1 MPLRLF
7 FLYCLVLMLP
17 TLVQSQAQAP
27 PVGNW
32 RDHLT
37 YHQAVQVAG
46 TADKVWCATPWS
58 IFSIDIA
65 DNNIERYSKVN
76 GLSEAGISG
85 IGLHEA
91 GDKLVIGYNN
101 SRVDVLADKALHTI
115 DAIKNSPVTGDKT
128 IHHIFLAGQ
137 QAYLSTGI
145 GIVVINLEKYEVK
158 DTYIIGD
165 AGNKVPVN
173 AMTSDGAFFY
183 AATAEGLKKAPA
195 NANNLADFRS
205 WQNLSGANG
214 LTTGAVSAV
223 AVFQNNLIALKNDSL
238 FVSVNSQWNFL
249 YANEWSI
256 QNVTI
261 SGGKLLVSEQ
271 LNTAGRVI
279 SLSLQGTVNELIQ
292 HPVFTKGARQAM
304 FTAGHYWIA
313 DSLSGLSQYA
323 SGRFESFIP
332 NSPYSIATGPLQV
345 FNNTLWA
352 GAGAVTPNWQ
362 PTLNKDGF
370 YSFAQDSWTNFN
382 STTLAFMDSFPD
394 IVSIAADP
402 ADDGVWAGSFGGG
415 LLHIKPDRTVQT
427 YKQNSPLQP
436 AYFAPGSYRV
446 SGLAFDGED
455 NLWIANYGANQPVA
469 VRKKDGSWRS
479 FFIPY
484 SIPENAVGQIVVDDV
499 NQKWIIAPNGSGLF
513 CFNHGQTIDNPGDDL
528 WKWYRAGKGN
538 GNLPDNQVLSI
549 ARDKNG
555 FIWVGTRQGIG
566 IIQCPQ
572 EVFTTTGCEAL
583 LPVVQQDNFAGYL
596 FSDEQVQCIAVDGAD
611 RKWIGTK
618 NGAWLISSDGAK
630 TITRFTAANS
640 PLLSDDVR
648 QIGIDG
654 NSGEVFFATDKGICS
669 FRGTATEGNT
679 SNTNVLAFPNPVPPG
694 YTGAIAIRGV
704 TNNAIVKIAEMDGR
718 LVFQTRA
725 LGGQAIWNGK
735 DYKGRTIST
744 GVYLVLVSDDNKQ
757 EKTVTK
763 IVFIKK

>member
-7 FLYCLVLMLP
+7 FLYCLVP
-17 TLVQSQAQAP
+17 AFVQSQVQAP
-27 PVGNW
+27 PIGNW
-32 RDHLT
+32 RDHLP
-37 YHQAVQVAG
+37 YHQVVQVAG

-58 IFSIDIA
+58 IFSIDIG
-65 DNNIERYSKVN
+65 DNNIDRYSKVN
-76 GLSEAGISG
+76 GLSEAGISA
-85 IGLHEA
+85 IGLQET

-101 SRVDVLADKALHTI
+101 SRVDVLADKVIHTI
-115 DAIKNSPVTGDKT
+115 DAIKNSAITGDKT
-128 IHHIFLAGQ
+128 IHHIFLSGQ
-137 QAYLSTGI
+137 QAFLSTGI

-165 AGNKVPVN
+165 AGNKIPVN
-173 AMTSDGAFFY
+173 AMTSDGPFFY
-183 AATAEGLKKAPA
+183 AATAEGLKKAAA
-195 NANNLADFRS
+195 NGNNLADFRS

-214 LTTGAVSAV
+214 LTTGVVTAV
-223 AVFQNNLIALKNDSL
+223 AVFQNNLVALKNDSL
-238 FVSVNSQWNFL
+238 FVSLNSQWNFL
-249 YANEWSI
+249 YANEWTI
-256 QNVTI
+256 QNITI

-271 LNTAGRVI
+271 LNTTGRVA
-279 SLSLQGTVNELIQ
+279 SLSLQGSINELIQ
-292 HPVFTKGARQAM
+292 HPVFTKVARQAIYS
-304 FTAGHYWIA
+304 AGHYWIA

-323 SGRFESFIP
+323 SGHFESFIP
-332 NSPYSIATGPLQV
+332 NSPYSIGAGPIQI

-352 GAGAVTPNWQ
+352 GAGAVTPNWE
-362 PTLNKDGF
+362 PAHNKDGL
-370 YSFAQDSWTNFN
+370 YSLAQDSWTNFN
-382 STTLAFMDSFPD
+382 GTTLALMDSFPD

-402 ADDGVWAGSFGGG
+402 TDEGVWAGSFGGG
-415 LLHIKPDRTVQT
+415 LLHIKTDRTVQT
-427 YKQNSPLQP
+427 FKQNSPLQP

-446 SGLAFDGED
+446 SGLAFDGES
-455 NLWIANYGANQPVA
+455 NLWIANYGAHQPIA

-484 SIPENAVGQIVVDDV
+484 SIPENAVGPILVDDV
-499 NQKWIIAPNGSGLF
+499 NQKWIVAPNGNGLF

-618 NGAWLISSDGAK
+618 NGVWLISADGAK
-630 TITRFTAANS
+630 TITRFTAPNS
-640 PLLSDDVR
+640 ALLSDDVR
-648 QIGIDG
+648 QIAIDG
-654 NSGEVFFATDKGICS
+654 NSGEIFFATDKGICS
-669 FRGTATEGNT
+669 FRGTATEGNGT
-679 SNTNVLAFPNPVPPG
+679 NTNVLAFPNPVPPG
-694 YTGAIAIRGV
+694 YTGSIAIRGV
-704 TNNAIVKIAEMDGR
+704 ANNAIVKITEMDGR

-725 LGGQAIWNGK
+725 LGGQAVWNGK